1 MVEKYALLVQKI
13 LVYPKKFLRNK
24 FKSKR
29 IDNILN
35 EYDKKIL
42 EEYIKIEKM
51 IDSELYK

>member
-13 LVYPKKFLRNK
+13 LVYPKKYFVNK
-24 FKSKR
+24 YKSKKV
-29 IDNILN
+29 DNILK

>member
-13 LVYPKKFLRNK
+13 LVHPKKFLRNK

-51 IDSELYK
+51 IDSELNK

>member
-13 LVYPKKFLRNK
+13 FVYPKRFLKNK
-24 FKSKR
+24 FKSKEV
-29 IDNILN
+29 DNILK

-51 IDSELYK
+51 IDSELNK